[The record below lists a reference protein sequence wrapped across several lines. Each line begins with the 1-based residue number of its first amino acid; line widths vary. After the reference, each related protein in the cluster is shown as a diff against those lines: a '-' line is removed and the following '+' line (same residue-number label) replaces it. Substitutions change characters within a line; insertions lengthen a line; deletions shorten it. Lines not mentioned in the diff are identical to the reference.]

1 MTAFLDHAAAVWNRA
16 AAAPDAGSREGF
28 GQGDDALADVLLLHG
43 YAMGGGLLVAVQSLL
58 PEQVEAAAD
67 GFVLLGLPD
76 AADLVRDVSDRAMSA
91 NQDALGE
98 LEIEASE
105 RYAALV
111 PSDSALDGAF
121 QALLRDE
128 PPLFAPV

>member
-43 YAMGGGLLVAVQSLL
+43 YAMGGGLLDAVGSLL
-58 PEQVEAAAD
+58 PEQVSAAAD

-76 AADLVRDVSDRAMSA
+76 AAELALEVRDRAA
-91 NQDALGE
+91 DADDDALGE

-105 RYAALV
+105 RYAAVV
-111 PSDSALDGAF
+111 PSDSSLDGAF
-121 QALLRDE
+121 QALLRDRPE
-128 PPLFAPV
+128 LFAPV